1 MSSITDDVDLQIDEE
16 KLSVKS
22 MLEIHKKWRS
32 ILRIAKIKEQR
43 DDIDWLTKNHV
54 RQVGLWTT
62 FFVTN
67 SNALPII

>member
-54 RQVGLWTT
+54 RQVGL
-62 FFVTN
+62 
-67 SNALPII
+67 